1 MATCGMYICKKCGV
15 MNIVFGVL
23 ILVVGLGLWEMLLGN
38 APGWWNA
45 WTLIGIYLG
54 LWGIMASTGKE
65 H

>member
-23 ILVVGLGLWEMLLGN
+23 ILVVGLGLWRN